1 MEYMQG
7 GTLAEAVER
16 YSFAESS
23 VAYVA
28 REILKALEYLHGHN
42 LVHRD
47 LKSANVMLTV
57 EGKIKL
63 ST

>member
-28 REILKALEYLHGHN
+28 REVGYSINA
-42 LVHRD
+42 VSCSD
-47 LKSANVMLTV
+47 
-57 EGKIKL
+57 
-63 ST
+63 

>member
-28 REILKALEYLHGHN
+28 REVFGRE
-42 LVHRD
+42 D
-47 LKSANVMLTV
+47 V
-57 EGKIKL
+57 EGG
-63 ST
+63 

>member
-28 REILKALEYLHGHN
+28 REVASCLLLRSGFILTPLI
-42 LVHRD
+42 D
-47 LKSANVMLTV
+47 FKSSRVSAQ
-57 EGKIKL
+57 
-63 ST
+63 SQSRA

>member
-1 MEYMQG
+1 MGTQGFHLILHEILTDLQVVMEYMQG

-28 REILKALEYLHGHN
+28 REVWRG
-42 LVHRD
+42 
-47 LKSANVMLTV
+47 
-57 EGKIKL
+57 
-63 ST
+63 